1 MLKDW
6 NKMLDELKK
15 QTRGYAIL
23 NRMQETLEKMKG
35 YIDGIKK

>member
-23 NRMQETLEKMKG
+23 AEMNKTLKIMKG
-35 YIDGIKK
+35 ELSKCK